1 MQPVRTGAF
10 SKARQMSLV
19 RLTGTSKQDLGSN
32 LIELNGARRHLRSS
46 LALMFRFGG
55 RRHTERA
62 LSTGMESTRERWMDS
77 GEDLVSDGVGP
88 SSDFVRGDGGAVLL
102 ADEHDLVPF

>member
-1 MQPVRTGAF
+1 
-10 SKARQMSLV
+10 
-19 RLTGTSKQDLGSN
+19 
-32 LIELNGARRHLRSS
+32 
-46 LALMFRFGG
+46 
-55 RRHTERA
+55 
-62 LSTGMESTRERWMDS
+62 MDS